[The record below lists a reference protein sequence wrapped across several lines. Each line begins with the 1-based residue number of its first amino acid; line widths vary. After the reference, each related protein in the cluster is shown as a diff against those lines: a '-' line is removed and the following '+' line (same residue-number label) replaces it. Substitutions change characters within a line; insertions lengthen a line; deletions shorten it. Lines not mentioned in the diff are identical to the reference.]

1 MDVYVILGIVNLIV
15 LGLLIFEYYV
25 QRKKKSYAIILD
37 KNGEAV
43 DSVKIN
49 PSYNKFKH
57 KYEGDEYS
65 YVLPEKTPFVKHLN
79 NKLYFYDFNKTEPKN
94 LIDESDTRINADIF
108 NDLLEMEKIKA
119 LNKVG
124 TGLFGKID
132 KKWIFGGAV
141 VVILIIILINGGV

>member
-1 MDVYVILGIVNLIV
+1 MEIYAILGILNLIV
-15 LGLLIFEYYV
+15 LALLIYEYYS

-37 KNGEAV
+37 KNAEAV

-57 KYEGDEYS
+57 KYEGNDYS

-79 NKLYFYDFNKTEPKN
+79 NKLYFYEFNKTEPMN
-94 LIDESDTRINADIF
+94 ILSDNPTRINADIF

-119 LNKVG
+119 LNTVG

-132 KKWIFGGAV
+132 KKWIFGGVV